1 MHKKHLRH
9 SLAFIAAVAALVV
22 VYLAPMAFSQDDM
35 TVVPAEAFGV
45 LKRPQVAFEHDAH
58 NEKAQLED
66 CVVCHHG
73 RTDDGLMDMENS
85 SEGETCESCHPVNPV
100 NNETPLMRAYHRQC
114 ITCHTDQA
122 KGPVACGECHRK

>member
-35 TVVPAEAFGV
+35 TVVPAAAFGV

-66 CVVCHHG
+66 CVACHHG

-85 SEGETCESCHPVNPV
+85 SEGETCESCHPVNPA

-122 KGPVACGECHRK
+122 KGPVVCGECHRK